1 MATVT
6 KPIILDETGLS
17 IVEAILS
24 LSNKAISIKVNGETI
39 VPTDNTFALTIMTET
54 VNNLVNYYKK
64 SETYNKNE
72 INTLLNNVS
81 AIHLEIVSE
90 LPTTNI
96 SATTIYLVKIGDT
109 NNYTQHIYT
118 NNEWANI
125 GSTSIELENYYTK
138 TEINGLLGNLD
149 VATPTTTGVVK
160 PDNTTITVDIDGTL
174 HGTSGEKI
182 YKGTK
187 VNFLSLTEIE
197 QNSYSIRMF
206 TDEGPEIATTE
217 KVGVVKPDGATIT
230 IDSDGTIHSVSQRE
244 TEPSYSRQN
253 LAILTKETS
262 SSNTNRIWSFSPL
275 TDFLSIETAISGTVN
290 GIAKRQTHIYPRIKI
305 VQFGNSS
312 RTDDLI
318 TIHDYYSSS
327 KIAPIAFYV
336 NWTNNTIQC
345 PSGGAGLSTDVVV
358 NIDTYSQVLS
368 PEPEPAESDDG
379 D

>member
-275 TDFLSIETAISGTVN
+275 TDFL
-290 GIAKRQTHIYPRIKI
+290 
-305 VQFGNSS
+305 
-312 RTDDLI
+312 
-318 TIHDYYSSS
+318 
-327 KIAPIAFYV
+327 
-336 NWTNNTIQC
+336 
-345 PSGGAGLSTDVVV
+345 
-358 NIDTYSQVLS
+358 
-368 PEPEPAESDDG
+368 
-379 D
+379 